1 MKHSASRLRGAA
13 TRRRVMDAVVD
24 FARQLT
30 TDRSTPA
37 TLATVGVSRRAR
49 SLPAPVAMQ
58 QRRSGPP
65 IVRMPP
71 PPRTSADFTA
81 RVMER
86 VATTPPGPDPRE
98 ARVRRSRAHM
108 RRLAHIYL
116 ALIILSGAALVAM
129 TVFAPWM
136 LLAGLAAIVS
146 AALLLAGLGATISD
160 ATDGMISG
168 FGVAWIA
175 MLAALVPLLWLMARQ
190 ATHGRKPP
198 ARGR

>member
-1 MKHSASRLRGAA
+1 MIHSASRLRGAA

-24 FARQLT
+24 LARQLT

-37 TLATVGVSRRAR
+37 TRATVGVSRPAQ
-49 SLPAPVAMQ
+49 SLPAPFAMQ
-58 QRRSGPP
+58 QRRSDPP

-98 ARVRRSRAHM
+98 MRARRSRAHI
-108 RRLAHIYL
+108 RRLARIYL
-116 ALIILSGAALVAM
+116 ALIILSGAALVAL
-129 TVFAPWM
+129 TVFAPWT
-136 LLAGLAAIVS
+136 LLAALAAIIS
-146 AALLLAGLGATISD
+146 AALLVMSLGATISD
-160 ATDGMISG
+160 ATDGLISG
-168 FGVAWIA
+168 FGVAWVA